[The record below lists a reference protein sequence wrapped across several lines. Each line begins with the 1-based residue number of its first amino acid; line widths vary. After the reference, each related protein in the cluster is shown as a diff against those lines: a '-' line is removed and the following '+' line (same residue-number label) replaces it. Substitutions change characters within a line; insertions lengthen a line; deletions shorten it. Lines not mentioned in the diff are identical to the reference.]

1 MSGAAGPGTVDRM
14 SEGEAERGAVPG
26 TDRSPADGGQV
37 RDWTGRPVWFVLN
50 ESLAFLVELAAFA
63 ALCWW
68 GLRTGGT
75 LLAVVM
81 PLAAMV
87 VWGMF
92 AAPRAKYTLPL
103 AGVLLV
109 KAVVLGGGAVALW
122 AAGRPVWAVAL
133 AVIVVV
139 NTTLAEAGRRQPPR
153 TAA

>member
-1 MSGAAGPGTVDRM
+1 MSGAAGPGTVGCM

-26 TDRSPADGGQV
+26 TDRSAAGGADV
-37 RDWTGRPVWFVLN
+37 RDWTGRPAWFVLN
-50 ESLAFLVELAAFA
+50 ESFAFLVELAAFA

-68 GLRTGGT
+68 GLRAGGT
-75 LLAVVM
+75 LLAVVT

-109 KAVVLGGGAVALW
+109 KAVVLGGGVVVLW
-122 AAGRPVWAVAL
+122 AAGRPGWAIAL
-133 AVIVVV
+133 AMIAVV
-139 NTTLAEAGRRQPPR
+139 NTTLAEAGRRQPR
-153 TAA
+153 HTAA